1 MTASEYRYI
10 QAIETVAKEK
20 GKVIMTDVAQKLA
33 YARASSIKSSCL
45 SSSRAMWQK
54 KTASISELQKK
65 DMTSTKP

>member
-33 YARASSIKSSCL
+33 YARASVYKKLL
-45 SSSRAMWQK
+45 SLVQLGDVAKENGKYFRV
-54 KTASISELQKK
+54 TKK